1 MSNSLTEGYLR
12 WLAPQIRDKHSNPEK
27 SYVDLLR
34 LMFEKDFEWL
44 IPNDDNR
51 VMDGRDL
58 RSDFCYTR
66 NASLDALSELGEGAS
81 FLEVLIGL
89 SRRMAFAAGGQAYD
103 WAWTFLS
110 NLELQGMSDPLTRRK
125 AKQAEDILDACIY
138 RKYKPDGVGGFFP
151 LAWPDEDQTQVEL
164 WYQMAAYINELHPEN
179 P

>member
-1 MSNSLTEGYLR
+1 MTNSLSEGYLR

-34 LMFEKDFEWL
+34 LMFDKEFVWL

-51 VMDGRDL
+51 VMDGLDL
-58 RSDFCYTR
+58 RSEFCHTR
-66 NASLDALSELGEGAS
+66 NVQLDALSSLGTAS
-81 FLEVLIGL
+81 FLEVMIGL
-89 SRRMAFAAGGQAYD
+89 SRRMAFAAGGQAHD

-110 NLELQGMSDPLTRRK
+110 NLELQGMSDPLTKRK
-125 AKQAEDILDACIY
+125 AKQADDILDACIWRTY
-138 RKYKPDGVGGFFP
+138 QSDGVGGFFP
-151 LAWPDEDQTQVEL
+151 LAWPDDDQTKIEL